1 MVSIQLQMLNQIQ
14 KTLDNLIWI
23 FFSLFIKFIFW
34 DSNRNTPNIT
44 TIIPAIEFKSPKN
57 WVIELDKILLIKTP
71 KVEKTTEN
79 PNTKNIVFAIMLTLL
94 IWKLLFW
101 SCFISFNVV
110 PEICAKKAG
119 IIGKMHGAI
128 NDPRPAENAISTVGS
143 AIC

>member
-1 MVSIQLQMLNQIQ
+1 M
-14 KTLDNLIWI
+14 
-23 FFSLFIKFIFW
+23 
-34 DSNRNTPNIT
+34 T

-110 PEICAKKAG
+110 PEIYAKKAG